1 VKYSRGITVK
11 SPSQMPNN
19 AAESPI
25 DEETSAEIH
34 ALRGVFALYWR
45 IDESFGQLEFT
56 DGLGR
61 VECFLLMQLDCPRRM
76 GELARMLLMVPSTV
90 TSAADRLEQ
99 EGLAL
104 RVRDENDRR
113 AFRLQL
119 TPKGRSLRLELE
131 RRAGHAFRE
140 ICGLSAEEIQEFAVL
155 SEKIH
160 QEILGPAEQ
169 RPGKET

>member
-1 VKYSRGITVK
+1 MEK
-11 SPSQMPNN
+11 SPSQMPKHTAETPV
-19 AAESPI
+19 AA
-25 DEETSAEIH
+25 DTTAEIH

-45 IDESFGQLEFT
+45 IDEAFGQLEFT
-56 DGLGR
+56 GGLGR
-61 VECFLLMQLDCPRRM
+61 VECFLLMQLECPRRM
-76 GELARMLLMVPSTV
+76 GELARILLMVPSTV

-104 RVRDENDRR
+104 RMRDENDRR

-119 TPKGRSLRLELE
+119 TSKGRRLRLELE

-140 ICGLSAEEIQEFAVL
+140 ICGLSAEEIQKFAVL
-155 SEKIH
+155 SDKIH
-160 QEILGPAEQ
+160 QKILGPAEQ

>member
-1 VKYSRGITVK
+1 MEK
-11 SPSQMPNN
+11 SPSQMPKNSPN
-19 AAESPI
+19 TPI
-25 DEETSAEIH
+25 DDEITAETH
-34 ALRGVFALYWR
+34 ALRAVFALYWR

-119 TPKGRSLRLELE
+119 TPQGRSLRFDLE
-131 RRAGHAFRE
+131 RRAAHAFRE
-140 ICGLSAEEIQEFAVL
+140 ICGLSAEEIQKFAVL
-155 SEKIH
+155 SDKIH
-160 QEILGPAEQ
+160 QKILGPAEQ

>member
-1 VKYSRGITVK
+1 MTHK
-11 SPSQMPNN
+11 SPNQMPTHT
-19 AAESPI
+19 AEPTVA
-25 DEETSAEIH
+25 EENTAEIH

-45 IDESFGQLEFT
+45 IDEAFGQLEFT
-56 DGLGR
+56 GGLGR

-76 GELARMLLMVPSTV
+76 GELARILLMVPSTV

-104 RVRDENDRR
+104 RVRDEHDRR

-131 RRAGHAFRE
+131 KRAGRAFRQ
-140 ICGLSAEEIQEFAVL
+140 ICGLNAEEIQEFAVL
-155 SEKIH
+155 SGKIH

-169 RPGKET
+169 RPDKET

>member
-1 VKYSRGITVK
+1 MEK
-11 SPSQMPNN
+11 SPSQMPKHTAETPV
-19 AAESPI
+19 AA
-25 DEETSAEIH
+25 DTTAEIH

-45 IDESFGQLEFT
+45 IDEAFGQLEFT
-56 DGLGR
+56 GRLGR
-61 VECFLLMQLDCPRRM
+61 VECFLLMQLECPRRM
-76 GELARMLLMVPSTV
+76 GELARILLMVPSTV

-104 RVRDENDRR
+104 RMRDENDRR

-119 TPKGRSLRLELE
+119 TSKGRRLRLELE

-140 ICGLSAEEIQEFAVL
+140 ICGLSAEEIQKFAVL

-160 QEILGPAEQ
+160 QEILGPAAQ
-169 RPGKET
+169 RSGKET